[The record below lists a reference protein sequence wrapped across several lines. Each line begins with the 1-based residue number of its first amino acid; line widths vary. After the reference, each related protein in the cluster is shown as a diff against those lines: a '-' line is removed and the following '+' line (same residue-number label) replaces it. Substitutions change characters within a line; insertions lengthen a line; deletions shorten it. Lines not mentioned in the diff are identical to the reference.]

1 MLLRCEEGQQHN
13 PLNAVPVCECVCMC
27 VFLCEWCVCV
37 CVCMWLSR
45 NVFALSTS
53 TSVNKKRLLAFLV
66 NFLFLLLLLRPAAQW
81 ATRTHAHTRILTAL
95 RLVQLM
101 RDALRFLCTWRGATS
116 SYCIVVSA
124 NIEQALQFFKNQ
136 VNSFNFSAL
145 RTLSARRT
153 FQFRMCVGSETG
165 FGFE

>member
-37 CVCMWLSR
+37 CVCVCGSR
-45 NVFALSTS
+45 EMFLRCQLRLPSTKNVCLHFQLTFYFYCCCCALLHSGPH
-53 TSVNKKRLLAFLV
+53 AHMH
-66 NFLFLLLLLRPAAQW
+66 
-81 ATRTHAHTRILTAL
+81 THAYLL

-116 SYCIVVSA
+116 SNCFVVSA
-124 NIEQALQFFKNQ
+124 NIEQAFTVFQKSSKQ
-136 VNSFNFSAL
+136 
-145 RTLSARRT
+145 
-153 FQFRMCVGSETG
+153 FQFLGPANVVGTSHVSISYVCWE
-165 FGFE
+165 

>member
-13 PLNAVPVCECVCMC
+13 PLNAVPVCECVCMS
-27 VFLCEWCVCV
+27 VFLCEWCV

-81 ATRTHAHTRILTAL
+81 AKHTHAHTRILTAL

-116 SYCIVVSA
+116 SNCFVVSA
-124 NIEQALQFFKNQ
+124 NIEQAFTVFQKSSKQ
-136 VNSFNFSAL
+136 
-145 RTLSARRT
+145 
-153 FQFRMCVGSETG
+153 FQFLGPANVVGTSHVSISYVCWE
-165 FGFE
+165 